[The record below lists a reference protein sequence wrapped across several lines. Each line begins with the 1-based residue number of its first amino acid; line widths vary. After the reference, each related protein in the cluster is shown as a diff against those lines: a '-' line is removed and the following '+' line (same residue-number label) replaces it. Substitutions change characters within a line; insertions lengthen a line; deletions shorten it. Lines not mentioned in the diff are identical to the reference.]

1 MTYTDQDI
9 EKFAGKKVFVTCDSF
24 DDEAE
29 PPAYLVAK
37 MRQFFIF
44 VFESTAPPKAL
55 VQIARA
61 EKIKDIKEVKTKM
74 SFDYDE
80 AALFAESGLKAGG
93 SSYTMYNLSGT
104 PNQTY
109 QSTPPPADHYPHICP
124 NCGRPSYNSAMSGKV
139 DCSANCGA

>member
-9 EKFAGKKVFVTCDSF
+9 EKFAGKKVFITCDSF

-37 MRQFFIF
+37 VVRYFVF
-44 VFESTAPPKAL
+44 VFESIAPPKAL

-61 EKIKDIKEVKTKM
+61 ETIKDIKEVGTKM

-80 AALFAESGLKAGG
+80 AALFAESSLKAGG
-93 SSYTMYNLSGT
+93 STYIMYDLSGAA
-104 PNQTY
+104 NQAH
-109 QSTPPPADHYPHICP
+109 QSVPLPADHYPHICP
-124 NCGRPSYNSAMSGKV
+124 NCGKPSYNSTMSGKV